1 MENSSLKESARLPR
15 NFHKTFIPERRYIRD
30 MLQFAAGGKSG
41 DYQKIAQETGIPM
54 GKSTGKV
61 PAILDYCRGMGM
73 LAIDRK
79 SRSSVKSPE
88 LTPFG
93 RIVLLEDSLVS
104 ERITQ
109 LIAHFNLCS
118 PDNGADAWY
127 HVFFQGRYILGMRFG
142 REQLSDYLADIYGIP
157 DKNLIGPMI
166 RMYQD
171 DASFL
176 KAGILSATEN
186 EIERYSAPLVKEYSN
201 AFAAWIL
208 SLMEYFFPK
217 SNQITI
223 TEFERVCGW
232 QSISGWSD
240 AQVNEILSL
249 LEAKRAIDVDRQMQ
263 PWIIRKKGNSGAFW
277 PRMYEDLI

>member
-1 MENSSLKESARLPR
+1 MSRLPR
-15 NFHKTFIPERRYIRD
+15 NFHKTFMPERRYMNE
-30 MLQFAAGGKSG
+30 MLRFAAAGKSG
-41 DYQKIAQETGIPM
+41 DYQVIAQETGIPM

-73 LAIDRK
+73 LAIDEEN
-79 SRSSVKSPE
+79 RSSVKSPE

-93 RIVLLEDSLVS
+93 RIVLLEDPLVS

-118 PDNGADAWY
+118 LDNGADAWY
-127 HVFFQGRYILGMRFG
+127 HVFFRGRYTLGMRFG
-142 REQLSDYLADIYGIP
+142 REQLNDYLADIYRVP
-157 DKNLIGPMI
+157 NKNLIGPMI

-176 KAGILSATEN
+176 RAGILSETGN
-186 EIERYSAPLVKEYSN
+186 EIERLSAPLMREYSN

-208 SLMEYFFPK
+208 SLMERFFPK

-223 TEFERVCGW
+223 TEFEKICGW

-240 AQVNEILSL
+240 AQVSEILSF
-249 LEAKRAIDVDRQMQ
+249 LEAKSAIGVDRQMR
-263 PWIIRKKGNSGAFW
+263 PWIIRKHGNSEAW
-277 PRMYEDLI
+277 WLRIYEDLI